1 MDNEKL
7 MTLLHEFKQLGATP
21 MGGVTR
27 CVYDDN
33 WSLAQKKYVAV
44 ANDYGLYCFCDK
56 MGTIYAA
63 TSDHISHKPV
73 ILTGSHIDTVVNG
86 GWLDGIYGVVS
97 SVLAVGQLF
106 QQFGTPKIPL
116 CAVSFSEE
124 EGSRFDATFTGSR
137 YLTHQLDDAVFN
149 LKDHMGTTFN
159 QERENRVTE
168 LRQVV
173 PVGRPNFKIRSYIEL
188 HIEQGNTLEQSPANI
203 AVVTDIVGQKRLLIT
218 TKGISNHAGTTQML
232 GRVDAMRKAVDLMTK
247 IYSSLELMK
256 GLRFTIGK
264 IIAFPNV
271 ANVIPEKVDIALD
284 IRHID
289 QNVLD
294 QAFEQVTQI
303 INAVGATYRLT
314 TNVGATPMDYQLQQ
328 QVIRSMKQ
336 EKLVGE
342 RLFSGAGHDAQ
353 VIANGKVPSVMIFVP
368 SQDGVSHVPQENTA
382 ESDLLA
388 GQRVLQRS
396 LYDLAYCN

>member
-1 MDNEKL
+1 MIDKKL
-7 MTLLHEFKQLGATP
+7 LQLLNEFKRIGATSL
-21 MGGVTR
+21 GGVTR
-27 CVYDDN
+27 CVYDEN
-33 WSLAQKKYVAV
+33 WSLAQKKYVEV
-44 ANDYGLYCFCDK
+44 ANKYGLYCFCDE

-63 TSDHISHKPV
+63 TSDNIDHESV

-86 GWLDGIYGVVS
+86 GWLDGIYGVLS
-97 SVLAVGQLF
+97 SILAVGELF
-106 QQFGTPKIPL
+106 QKLGAPKIPL

-137 YLTHQLDDAVFN
+137 ALTHQLDVATFD
-149 LKDHMGTTFN
+149 LKDNAGLTFN
-159 QERENRVTE
+159 QERQKRVNE
-168 LRQVV
+168 LKQVT
-173 PVGRPNFKIRSYIEL
+173 PLGIPNFKMSSYIEL
-188 HIEQGNTLEQSPANI
+188 HIEQGNTLDQSQANI

-218 TKGISNHAGTTQML
+218 TRGISNHAGTTQMS
-232 GRVDAMRKAVDLMTK
+232 GRVDAMQKAVDLMTQ
-247 IYSSLELMK
+247 IYSSLGLMA

-271 ANVIPEKVDIALD
+271 ANVIPEKVDIVLD

-294 QAFEQVTQI
+294 RAFERVTHI

-314 TNVGATPMDYQLQQ
+314 TNVEATPMDDRLQQ
-328 QVIRSMKQ
+328 QVISSIKQ

-353 VIANGKVPSVMIFVP
+353 ILAHCKVPSVMIFVP
-368 SQDGVSHVPQENTA
+368 SKNGVSHVPQEDTNA
-382 ESDLLA
+382 QDLLA
-388 GQRVLQRS
+388 GQRVLQS
-396 LYDLAYCN
+396 VLYDLAYY